1 MIADDVEDNVNVG
14 GSEGSLVLP
23 MFIIPAAPSPSS
35 HLWIWLVSERR
46 THQLAA
52 TFPTSKHPASSM
64 SMPDCFVLQFVN
76 RTPDFCDFICIFGA
90 ESAVSNIRTETGRL
104 VSAQPHY
111 YRHPGTTINRPC
123 NISISNHPHHLA
135 TNRHSFFLFYQRHI
149 ALHWSWYTYSPCPRL
164 QMWNIMEVC
173 AILLSSMKVS
183 NRTQASKR
191 HISALDHQQ
200 SNHNQHGD

>member
-1 MIADDVEDNVNVG
+1 MAGQNLDFAEDVEDNVDVG

-23 MFIIPAAPSPSS
+23 MFIIPAAPSLSS
-35 HLWIWLVSERR
+35 HLWLWLVSERR

-90 ESAVSNIRTETGRL
+90 ESAVSNIRTETGGL

-111 YRHPGTTINRPC
+111 YRHPGTPLSTA
-123 NISISNHPHHLA
+123 LA
-135 TNRHSFFLFYQRHI
+135 TSQYPTI
-149 ALHWSWYTYSPCPRL
+149 PT
-164 QMWNIMEVC
+164 
-173 AILLSSMKVS
+173 
-183 NRTQASKR
+183 T
-191 HISALDHQQ
+191 
-200 SNHNQHGD
+200 